1 MAAER
6 AQRAAEVLQRGRGDE
21 AAEGAAVLVGIG
33 SGKSLQ
39 RGRGD
44 EAAEGPRHCSGIV
57 G

>member
-21 AAEGAAVLVGIG
+21 AAEGAAVLGGIG